1 MRVAALD
8 NGAIEMSAQL
18 PALKIVD
25 LASGVWSFQLRGLAV
40 VSCWTGTIWVT
51 GPETGD
57 LVLEP
62 GTRTSLRGFGRVVVQ
77 PLEPA
82 RFSVE

>member
-1 MRVAALD
+1 
-8 NGAIEMSAQL
+8 MSARL

-25 LASGVWSFQLRGLAV
+25 LASGVWSFQLRGRAV
-40 VSCWTGTIWVT
+40 VSCLTGTVWVT

-57 LVLEP
+57 IVLEP
-62 GTRTSLRGFGRVVVQ
+62 GARKRLHGFGRVVVQ

>member
-1 MRVAALD
+1 
-8 NGAIEMSAQL
+8 MSARL
-18 PALKIVD
+18 PALEIVD
-25 LASGVWSFQLRGLAV
+25 LASGAWSFRLRGLAV
-40 VSCWTGTIWVT
+40 ISCVTGTIWVT

-62 GTRTSLRGFGRVVVQ
+62 GTRATLHGFGRVVVQ